1 MGTENLSVIEDT
13 CLFNILS
20 VRMDI
25 NHFN

>member
-1 MGTENLSVIEDT
+1 MGTEISVIDDT

-25 NHFN
+25 SHFN